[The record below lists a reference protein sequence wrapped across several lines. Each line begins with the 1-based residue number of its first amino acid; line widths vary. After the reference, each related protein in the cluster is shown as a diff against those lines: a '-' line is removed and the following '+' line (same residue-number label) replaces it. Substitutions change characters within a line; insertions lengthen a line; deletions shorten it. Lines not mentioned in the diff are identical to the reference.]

1 MFPHE
6 RSLVSK
12 MKDEPFALIGV
23 NSDGKNTLALKK
35 KEFVEEQITWRSFSC
50 GELGTGGE
58 IPSSWGVSGW
68 PTIFLIDA
76 QGKLRNK
83 WVGSPGEETLDQ
95 AVEGLVAEAKG
106 KVAPKAPEAKKS
118 GAPR

>member
-6 RSLVSK
+6 RSLVAK

-23 NSDGKNTLALKK
+23 NSDKNSADLKK
-35 KEFVEEQITWRSFSC
+35 KEYVEEKITWRSFSC
-50 GELGTGGE
+50 GELGTMGA
-58 IPSSWGVSGW
+58 IPSNWGINGW

-83 WVGSPGEETLDQ
+83 WLGNPGEETLDKTIE
-95 AVEGLVAEAKG
+95 ALVAEAKG
-106 KVAPKAPEAKKS
+106 AAKAPEAKKS